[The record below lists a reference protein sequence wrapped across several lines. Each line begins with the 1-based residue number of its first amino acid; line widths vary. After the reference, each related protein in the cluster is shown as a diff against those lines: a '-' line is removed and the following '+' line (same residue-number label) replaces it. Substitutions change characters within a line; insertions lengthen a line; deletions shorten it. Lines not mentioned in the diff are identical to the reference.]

1 MKENGLD
8 MDIKKLSKNYGKAVF
23 YFLSLIIDICLID
36 TSLEFINSSSDIG
49 VIIGICLLIMSISIL
64 LVLGYSIAVKFINFI
79 NKLG

>member
-1 MKENGLD
+1 

-79 NKLG
+79 SKLR

>member
-1 MKENGLD
+1 